1 MRSQVSNWEKT
12 KINIFQSYHIN
23 SQQWKVFIFIKSTE
37 EEKLGNKV
45 YHLMHTRVVTSN
57 QEINMGK
64 NVQKTEDCTLL
75 VQMKISTD
83 ITKENSMKSLLL
95 LKKLKVKLLH
105 NSKLLLPHKYSKGW
119 NQLTRDACVPRF
131 SCISIHR

>member
-1 MRSQVSNWEKT
+1 M
-12 KINIFQSYHIN
+12 
-23 SQQWKVFIFIKSTE
+23 FIFIKSTE

-64 NVQKTEDCTLL
+64 NVEKTEDCTLL

-95 LKKLKVKLLH
+95 LK
-105 NSKLLLPHKYSKGW
+105 
-119 NQLTRDACVPRF
+119 
-131 SCISIHR
+131 